1 MPTRPSREPF
11 SALVLAALAVAATG
25 ILIAAGGRGGRGGA
39 SPEQDASWQGL
50 AGAQRPRV
58 AVGQRVIVVLKTPA
72 VADRVGDAGGLATSE
87 DERRW
92 ERTALSSQKLLITR
106 LRLEGLIV
114 QPEFSYTRT
123 INGFSAAFD
132 ARGIALLERAADVAG
147 VYPVRAAY
155 PASLSS
161 RLLTSSEFGERP
173 NISLSDKDGRGVT
186 IALLDTGVDRA
197 HPFLRGRV
205 ASGVDIVGGDA
216 GALAASQPDEPAQL
230 ERHGTE
236 MAGLLVGSGGPG
248 ALAGVAPGATV
259 LPIRVAG
266 WQRDASARW
275 AVYGRTDQI
284 LAGLERAVDPN
295 GDGDAHDAA
304 RVALIGVAEP
314 FAAFA
319 DGPLALAVAGAT
331 HLDTLVVT
339 PSGNDGPAG
348 PGYGS
353 VSGPGGAPDALT
365 VGALDVRPR
374 FGQVRVVLRA
384 GLRVEFDG
392 TRPLAGAVAPANT
405 IDAGLGA
412 PRTHSTAPIGY
423 RGAIPLLD
431 FFDRRGVSLVAGRAA
446 LLPAGP
452 DPNGSVAN
460 AAQAGAVAAMF
471 YGADL
476 PAGGIAL
483 DESAPIPAVSVP
495 VDIAETMLSRIRSG
509 IATSVSLGATRTATN
524 GSADRV
530 ARFSSTGLAFD
541 GRVKPELVAPGV
553 ALETAEAGA
562 NADGSARYGTV
573 NGTSVSAALVAGSA
587 ALLAQARPYLDA
599 EGLKSLLVGSARPL
613 PDDRVTAQGVGLVDV
628 GGATATEIG
637 ADPATLAFDRADG
650 RKWRGEQEFLLR
662 NLSFRPLT
670 LGVDVLVANEGAAS
684 VRLDVRP
691 TRVTLAP
698 GRAIRVHVH
707 ARVTSGLEGDA
718 PTEGVVLVTPVAGR
732 QIRVPWTILFGA
744 RRSPGLAS
752 VRLSTRSFAPSDAA
766 PALLSFVAGS
776 VSRSGGLTD
785 VLPLSRLDLELWS
798 PTGGRIGLLARLR
811 DVLPGRYSFGVTGRD
826 PTGSVLPKGEYQ
838 LRLVAFATDDGPPTI
853 RTITFTIK

>member
-1 MPTRPSREPF
+1 MPTRPPREPF
-11 SALVLAALAVAATG
+11 NALVLAALAVAVTG
-25 ILIAAGGRGGRGGA
+25 VLIAAGGRGRGGGA
-39 SPEQDASWQGL
+39 SVQEDASWQGL

-92 ERTALSSQKLLITR
+92 ERTALSSQKLLIAR
-106 LRLEGLIV
+106 LRLEGLLV

-147 VYPVRAAY
+147 VYPVRAGY

-161 RLLTSSEFGERP
+161 RLLSGSEFGSRP
-173 NISLSDKDGRGVT
+173 NIGLSDKDGRGVT

-216 GALAASQPDEPAQL
+216 GALAAPQPDTPAEL

-295 GDGDAHDAA
+295 GDGDEHDAA
-304 RVALIGVAEP
+304 RVALIGLAEP

-319 DGPLALAVAGAT
+319 DGPLALAATGALR
-331 HLDTLVVT
+331 LDTVVVA
-339 PSGNDGPAG
+339 PAGNDGPAG

-384 GLRVEFDG
+384 GLRVELDG
-392 TRPLAGAVAPANT
+392 TRPLAGAVAPAQA
-405 IDAGLGA
+405 IDAGLGT
-412 PRTHSTAPIGY
+412 PRAHSTAAIGY

-431 FFDRRGVSLVAGRAA
+431 FFDPHGVSLVAGRAA

-452 DPNGSVAN
+452 DPNGSVEN
-460 AAQAGAVAAMF
+460 AARAGAVAAVF

-483 DESAPIPAVSVP
+483 DESAPIPAVSIP
-495 VDIAETMLSRIRSG
+495 VDVAETLLSRIRSG
-509 IATSVSLGATRTATN
+509 IATSISLGATRTASN
-524 GSADRV
+524 GGVDRV

-541 GRVKPELVAPGV
+541 GRVKPDLVAPGV

-562 NADGSARYGTV
+562 NPDGSARYGTV

-599 EGLKSLLVGSARPL
+599 EGLKSLLVGSARPS
-613 PDDRVTAQGVGLVDV
+613 PADGVTAQGAGLVDV
-628 GGATATEIG
+628 GGATATELG
-637 ADPATLAFDRADG
+637 ATPATLALRRAG
-650 RKWRGEQEFLLR
+650 GGKWRGEQEFLVR
-662 NLSFRPLT
+662 NLSFR
-670 LGVDVLVANEGAAS
+670 A
-684 VRLDVRP
+684 
-691 TRVTLAP
+691 
-698 GRAIRVHVH
+698 
-707 ARVTSGLEGDA
+707 
-718 PTEGVVLVTPVAGR
+718 
-732 QIRVPWTILFGA
+732 
-744 RRSPGLAS
+744 
-752 VRLSTRSFAPSDAA
+752 
-766 PALLSFVAGS
+766 
-776 VSRSGGLTD
+776 
-785 VLPLSRLDLELWS
+785 
-798 PTGGRIGLLARLR
+798 
-811 DVLPGRYSFGVTGRD
+811 
-826 PTGSVLPKGEYQ
+826 
-838 LRLVAFATDDGPPTI
+838 
-853 RTITFTIK
+853 

>member
-1 MPTRPSREPF
+1 MPTRPPREPF
-11 SALVLAALAVAATG
+11 NALVLAALAVAVTG
-25 ILIAAGGRGGRGGA
+25 TLIAAGGQGNRA
-39 SPEQDASWQGL
+39 VSTQEDASWQGL

-58 AVGQRVIVVLKTPA
+58 AVGQRVIVVLKTPS
-72 VADRVGDAGGLATSE
+72 VADRVGTAGGLATSE

-92 ERTALSSQKLLITR
+92 EHTALSSQKLLIAR
-106 LRLEGLIV
+106 LRLEGVIA

-155 PASLSS
+155 PASLSA
-161 RLLTSSEFGERP
+161 RLIDTSQFAERP
-173 NISLSDKDGRGVT
+173 TISLSNKDGRGVT

-197 HPFLRGRV
+197 HPMLASRV
-205 ASGVDIVGGDA
+205 SRPGIDIVGGDA
-216 GALAASQPDEPAQL
+216 GALAASQPDEPSEL

-248 ALAGVAPGATV
+248 ALAGVAPGASV

-295 GDGDAHDAA
+295 GDGDEHDAA

-319 DGPLALAVAGAT
+319 DGPLALASTGAMR
-331 HLDTLVVT
+331 LDTLVVT

-348 PGYGS
+348 PGFGS

-365 VGALDVRPR
+365 VGALDLRPR
-374 FGQVRVVLRA
+374 FGQVRVVLRS

-392 TRPLAGAVAPANT
+392 TRPLAGAVAPARA

-412 PRTHSTAPIGY
+412 PRAQSTAPIGY

-452 DPNGSVAN
+452 DPNGTVQN
-460 AAQAGAVAAMF
+460 AARAGAVAAVF

-483 DESAPIPAVSVP
+483 DESATIPAVSIP
-495 VDIAETMLSRIRSG
+495 VALAETMLARSRSG
-509 IATSVSLGATRTATN
+509 IATSVSLGATRTAAN
-524 GSADRV
+524 GGVDRV
-530 ARFSSTGLAFD
+530 APFSSTGLAFD

-562 NADGSARYGTV
+562 NPDGSPRYGTV
-573 NGTSVSAALVAGSA
+573 NGTSVAAALVAGSA

-599 EGLKSLLVGSARPL
+599 AGLKSLLVGSARPL
-613 PDDRVTAQGVGLVDV
+613 LNDRITAQGAGLVDV

-637 ADPATLAFDRADG
+637 ANPTTLAFGRADG
-650 RKWRGEQEFLLR
+650 SKWRGEQEFVLR

-670 LGVDVLVANEGAAS
+670 LDLDVRFANEGAAS

-691 TRVTLAP
+691 SHFTLEAGRSIGVRV
-698 GRAIRVHVH
+698 R
-707 ARVTSGLEGDA
+707 ARVTSGVEGDA

-732 QIRVPWTILFGA
+732 QIRVPWTILFGQH
-744 RRSPGLAS
+744 GLPALTN

-776 VSRSGGLTD
+776 VRRSSGLPD
-785 VLPLSRLDLELWS
+785 VMPLSRLDLELWS

-826 PTGSVLPKGEYQ
+826 PTGAVLPTGEYQ
-838 LRLVAFATDDGPPTI
+838 LRLVAFDTDNGPPTI
-853 RTITFTIK
+853 RTMTFTIK

>member
-1 MPTRPSREPF
+1 MPTRPPREPF
-11 SALVLAALAVAATG
+11 NALVLAALAVAVTG
-25 ILIAAGGRGGRGGA
+25 ILIAAGGRSSRA
-39 SPEQDASWQGL
+39 ISTQEDASWQGL

-58 AVGQRVIVVLKTPA
+58 AVGQRVIVVLKTPS
-72 VADRVGDAGGLATSE
+72 VADRVGNAGGLATSE

-92 ERTALSSQKLLITR
+92 EHTAVSSQKLLIAR
-106 LRLEGLIV
+106 LRLEGVIV

-132 ARGIALLERAADVAG
+132 ARGIALLERAADVQG

-155 PASLSS
+155 PASLSA
-161 RLLTSSEFGERP
+161 RLVGSTELAERP
-173 NISLSDKDGRGVT
+173 GISLSNKDGRGVT

-197 HPFLRGRV
+197 HQFLQSRV
-205 ASGVDIVGGDA
+205 APGGIDIVGGDA
-216 GALAASQPDEPAQL
+216 GALAAPQPDAPSEL

-266 WQRDASARW
+266 WQRDATARW
-275 AVYGRTDQI
+275 AIYGRTDQI

-295 GDGDAHDAA
+295 GDGDEHDAA
-304 RVALIGVAEP
+304 RVALVGLSEP

-319 DGPLALAVAGAT
+319 DGPLALAASGAMR
-331 HLDTLVVT
+331 LDTLVVT
-339 PSGNDGPAG
+339 PAGNDGPAG

-365 VGALDVRPR
+365 VGALDLRPK
-374 FGQVRVVLRA
+374 FGQVRVVLRT

-392 TRPLAGAVAPANT
+392 TRPLAGAVAPAQA

-412 PRTHSTAPIGY
+412 PREHSTAPVGS

-431 FFDRRGVSLVAGRAA
+431 FFDRHGVSLVAGRAA

-452 DPNGSVAN
+452 DPNGTVEN
-460 AAQAGAVAAMF
+460 AAQAGAVAAVF

-483 DESAPIPAVSVP
+483 DEDAPIPALSIP
-495 VDIAETMLSRIRSG
+495 VDIAETLLTRIRSG
-509 IATSVSLGATRTATN
+509 IATSVSLGATRTASN
-524 GSADRV
+524 GGEDRV
-530 ARFSSTGLAFD
+530 APFSSTGLAFD

-553 ALETAEAGA
+553 ALETAEPGE
-562 NADGSARYGTV
+562 NPDTSAHYGTV
-573 NGTSVSAALVAGSA
+573 NGTSVAAALVAGSA

-613 PDDRVTAQGVGLVDV
+613 PDDPITAQGAGLVDV

-637 ADPATLAFDRADG
+637 ATPATLAFGRADG
-650 RKWRGEQEFLLR
+650 RTWRGDQEFVLR

-670 LGVDVLVANEGAAS
+670 LGVDVRVTREGAAS
-684 VRLDVRP
+684 VRLKARP
-691 TRVTLAP
+691 NGFTLEP
-698 GRAIRVHVH
+698 GRSIRIHVR

-718 PTEGVVLVTPVAGR
+718 PTAGVVVVTPVAGR
-732 QIRVPWTILFGA
+732 EIRVPWTILFGE
-744 RRSPGLAS
+744 RRLPDLTA
-752 VRLSTRSFAPSDAA
+752 VRLSTRSFAPSDTA

-776 VSRSGGLTD
+776 VRRSGGLTD

-826 PTGSVLPKGEYQ
+826 PTGAVLPKGEYQ
-838 LRLVAFATDDGPPTI
+838 LRLIASGTDNGPPTI
-853 RTITFTIK
+853 RTITFAIK